1 MLKDFLHVYNAIRVI
16 INNFKAKTF
25 KNKSIILTNNKL
37 IYLKNILSIIKI
49 FVKVTTKLKAENYPT
64 IYYIILEVYKIYI
77 KLEGFRDS
85 FKVSKFFKRNRIKI
99 IQNII
104 LINSIG

>member
-77 KLEGFRDS
+77 KLERFRDS
-85 FKVSKFFKRNRIKI
+85 FKVSKFFKRNQIKI
-99 IQNII
+99 IKNII
-104 LINSIG
+104 LINLIG